1 MVQRKLMQDGCG
13 GTQDG
18 TLLGISF
25 TDSSRKIFDTKR
37 KRCADSFAHCVPF
50 SFFFFCNQG
59 ARLVH
64 SLLVLFFKPSGFVV
78 FSFFVLLF
86 FLFPPS
92 SSLSLSPYGF
102 TMFQSPVTST
112 RAPPSAAFCAS
123 ASNGRLRLLR
133 LLRTRFPRLRPLAPA
148 PVPLPSFPCP

>member
-1 MVQRKLMQDGCG
+1 MAGRRTGHCSEFHSLIRRERSSIRNGKGVQ
-13 GTQDG
+13 
-18 TLLGISF
+18 
-25 TDSSRKIFDTKR
+25 IF
-37 KRCADSFAHCVPF
+37 SFAHCVPF

-102 TMFQSPVTST
+102 SMFQSPVTST